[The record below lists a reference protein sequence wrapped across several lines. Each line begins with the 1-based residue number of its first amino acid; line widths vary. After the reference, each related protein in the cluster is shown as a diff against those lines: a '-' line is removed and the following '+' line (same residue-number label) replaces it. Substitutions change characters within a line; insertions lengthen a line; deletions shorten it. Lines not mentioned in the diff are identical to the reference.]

1 MGGFYRL
8 AARARSRYAL
18 STKECRM
25 ARLSARF
32 VAAVFVAGLLSPSG
46 PAMAQKQILEDRP
59 VTMETL
65 LDRIQI
71 EDFLTRYYYDLSV
84 GKAHELAE
92 YFTEDAVLD
101 VDGIVSKGHAEIA
114 KLYTRPAS
122 AQSPAA
128 ARPQGATQYRRG
140 NMMLTNPIIN
150 VEGNVATAHLIWT
163 GVTNEGVGKPPSVY
177 EQGREYT
184 ELRKVKG
191 KWLISR
197 RFISSDSGLP
207 DRFDATWKPREHR

>member
-1 MGGFYRL
+1 MAQLNARL
-8 AARARSRYAL
+8 AL
-18 STKECRM
+18 
-25 ARLSARF
+25 
-32 VAAVFVAGLLSPSG
+32 AAVSALALLSLAG
-46 PAMAQKQILEDRP
+46 PVLAQKQILEDRP
-59 VTMETL
+59 VTMKTL

-71 EDFLTRYYYDLSV
+71 QDFLTRYYYDLSV

-101 VDGIVSKGHAEIA
+101 VDGTVATGHKEIA
-114 KLYTRPAS
+114 KLYQRPEGSEA
-122 AQSPAA
+122 PAA
-128 ARPQGATQYRRG
+128 KAQYRRG
-140 NMMLTNPIIN
+140 NMLLTNPIIN
-150 VEGNVATAHLIWT
+150 VEGSIATAHLIWT
-163 GVTNEGVGKPPSVY
+163 GVMNEGVGKPPSLY

-207 DRFDATWKPREHR
+207 DKFDATWKPREHR